1 MNIGKKLPNKIW
13 ANQIQQSVKRI
24 RHHDQAGIS
33 PWDARMAQHVRITR
47 GDIPHEQNEHK
58 NDAIISIDAE
68 VLGYILD
75 FPVSEMFLTEIS

>member
-1 MNIGKKLPNKIW
+1 
-13 ANQIQQSVKRI
+13 
-24 RHHDQAGIS
+24 
-33 PWDARMAQHVRITR
+33 MAQHVRITR